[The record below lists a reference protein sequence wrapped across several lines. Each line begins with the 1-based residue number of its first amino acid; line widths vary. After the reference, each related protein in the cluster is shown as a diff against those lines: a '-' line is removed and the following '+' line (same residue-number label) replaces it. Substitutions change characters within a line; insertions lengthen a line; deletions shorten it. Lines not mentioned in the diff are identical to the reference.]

1 MWLLSI
7 ELHSIAVKDIWAI
20 NTFEKLLNILFS
32 EVYWWHFG
40 FRRLLF
46 FRNYNW
52 YVSIWSIK
60 FVYPL
65 TTRIS
70 VFSSSSTRRPWHI
83 TPATLSIMAFNICEK
98 ADLKVL
104 FKLFGNTLLR
114 FVSLENFTKATTFSN
129 SNLIGKF
136 YVNDNKEKVLTLSL
150 SEVAC
155 SSHFATAPCQL
166 QTLCFHQQD
175 G

>member
-1 MWLLSI
+1 MAGGFVCWSSLMWFLSI
-7 ELHSIAVKDIWAI
+7 ELHSIAVFIDYK
-20 NTFEKLLNILFS
+20 
-32 EVYWWHFG
+32 
-40 FRRLLF
+40 
-46 FRNYNW
+46 

-70 VFSSSSTRRPWHI
+70 VFSSSPTRRPWCSNSSSVL
-83 TPATLSIMAFNICEK
+83 ATLSIMAFNICER

-136 YVNDNKEKVLTLSL
+136 HVNDNKEKVLTLSL